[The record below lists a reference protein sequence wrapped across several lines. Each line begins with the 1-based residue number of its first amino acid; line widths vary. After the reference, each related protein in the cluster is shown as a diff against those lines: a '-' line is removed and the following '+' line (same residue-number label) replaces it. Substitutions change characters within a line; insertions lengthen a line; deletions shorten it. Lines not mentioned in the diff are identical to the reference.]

1 MLVSEKLKNEGDL
14 HCGKDRT
21 QVVQTRKA
29 IITKTNFMFAA
40 VVSKYVLGLTFLSVL
55 LEELAKP
62 FILSSLQSI
71 TGFPRSVTIKNPLK
85 SFLVSSSKRCL

>member
-1 MLVSEKLKNEGDL
+1 MLVSEKLKNDGDL
-14 HCGKDRT
+14 HCGKDKT

-29 IITKTNFMFAA
+29 IITKTDFMFFA
-40 VVSKYVLGLTFLSVL
+40 VVSQYVLGLTFLSVL

-71 TGFPRSVTIKNPLK
+71 TGFAKSVTVE
-85 SFLVSSSKRCL
+85 SFRIIFCIFFKMFFL